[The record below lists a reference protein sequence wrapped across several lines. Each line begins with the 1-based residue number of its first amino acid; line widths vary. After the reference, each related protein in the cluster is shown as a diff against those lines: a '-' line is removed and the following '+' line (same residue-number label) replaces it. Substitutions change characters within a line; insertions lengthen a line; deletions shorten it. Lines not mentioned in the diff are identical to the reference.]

1 MPVSSRY
8 SVDTI
13 EGFPLPDNK
22 KIEEILEG
30 RRLFDHFLRERKMPD
45 ELTLKRRNEILDRLS
60 SVLERSIKKME
71 EISEGRRL
79 FDHFL
84 RERKMPDKWT
94 LKRRNEILDRLST
107 FLRTLRMAR
116 STI

>member
-1 MPVSSRY
+1 MPVQSGY

-13 EGFPLPDNK
+13 EGFPLPDHK
-22 KIEEILEG
+22 KIEEISEG

-45 ELTLKRRNEILDRLS
+45 KLTLKRRNEILDRLS